1 MSQTFEVNFDGL
13 VGPTHNYAGL
23 SLGNVAS
30 STNAQSVSN
39 PKMAALQGLQK
50 MKFVRDLGLKQAL
63 LPPHARPALEI
74 LRRLGFSGGTASM
87 LNQAA
92 KQAPSILA
100 AVYSSSN
107 MWTANAATI
116 SPSAD
121 TEDGTL
127 HITPANLANKFHRAI
142 EPETTGHILR
152 QIFAHP
158 KRFTHHPPLPTVEHL
173 GDEGAANHTRLC
185 ESHGMP
191 GVELFVFGKYA
202 FDGSK
207 PKPQEFPARQTY
219 EASTAIARLHR
230 LNPQKTV
237 FAQQN
242 PAVIDAGVFHNDVI
256 AVGNGNTLLYHEAAF
271 LDEAAVLTE
280 LQEKYEGELHF
291 IKVATSEVTVNEA
304 VQTYLFNSQL
314 LTLPDGSMALIA
326 PGECA
331 ENQAVKA
338 RVDAMCADASNPVKT
353 AHFLDVRESMRNGG
367 GPACLRLRVA
377 MSEEEFAYMHQGVLL
392 TDALYDRLTTWVNQH
407 YRDRLELKDLADPH
421 LVEESH
427 TALDE
432 LTGILGL
439 GSIYPFQMEQSA
451 ASS

>member
-1 MSQTFEVNFDGL
+1 MSLTFEVNFDGL

-30 STNAQSVSN
+30 SSNAQSASN

-142 EPETTGHILR
+142 EPETTGHILQ
-152 QIFAHP
+152 QIFSHP
-158 KRFTHHPPLPTVEHL
+158 KRFTHHAPLPTVEHL

-185 ESHGMP
+185 GSHEVP
-191 GVELFVFGKYA
+191 GVELFVYGKYA

-207 PKPQEFPARQTY
+207 QKPQKFPARQTY
-219 EASTAIARLHR
+219 EASTSIARLHR

-242 PAVIDAGVFHNDVI
+242 PAAIDAGVFHNDVI

-271 LDEAAVLTE
+271 LDEAAVLSE
-280 LQEKYEGELHF
+280 LREKHDGELHF
-291 IKVATSEVTVNEA
+291 IKIASSEVTVDEA

-338 RVDAMCADASNPVKT
+338 RVDAMCDDAANPVKA

-377 MSEEEFAYMHQGVLL
+377 MSEEELAYMHQGVLL
-392 TDALYDRLTTWVNQH
+392 TDALYDRLTTWVNRH

-439 GSIYPFQMEQSA
+439 GAIYPFQMEQSA
-451 ASS
+451 A